1 MIFLSGATQ
10 VGTGVCM
17 TTRAPVLLQ
26 SNSVEAFPGLIE
38 PQKDR
43 VMDVRWNTR
52 WLFTSSTPAPLLPL
66 WTFSFLPS
74 WPLPVR
80 SAFPGQHLTST
91 SLSSARALLFLVHM
105 HSLSLLSHLESST
118 FHFSSAATAA
128 RLSCTPTCMHKLSNS
143 LWSSSSNILN

>member
-43 VMDVRWNTR
+43 VMDVRWNTH

-91 SLSSARALLFLVHM
+91 SLSLQPEPSCSSSTCTACHFFPI
-105 HSLSLLSHLESST
+105 LSHLPFISPAQQQQQGSPVPPPACISLVIACGHHPQT
-118 FHFSSAATAA
+118 F
-128 RLSCTPTCMHKLSNS
+128 
-143 LWSSSSNILN
+143 